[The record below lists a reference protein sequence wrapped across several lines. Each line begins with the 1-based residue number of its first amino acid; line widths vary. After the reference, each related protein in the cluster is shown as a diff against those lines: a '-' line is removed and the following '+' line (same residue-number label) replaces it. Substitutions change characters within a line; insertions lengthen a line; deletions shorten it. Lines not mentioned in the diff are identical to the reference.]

1 MPPFGSPG
9 FSSTGQRALTWY
21 LCIFYDVSWINP
33 DRSPF
38 KMVGMMAI
46 LLTIVSSLLSLAT
59 FPPLFWVFDG
69 QALSHMSAAALPLV
83 WGHFAVSDCL
93 LMER

>member
-1 MPPFGSPG
+1 
-9 FSSTGQRALTWY
+9 
-21 LCIFYDVSWINP
+21 
-33 DRSPF
+33 
-38 KMVGMMAI
+38 MVGLMAI

-69 QALSHMSAAALPLV
+69 QALAHMSAAALPLV

>member
-1 MPPFGSPG
+1 
-9 FSSTGQRALTWY
+9 
-21 LCIFYDVSWINP
+21 
-33 DRSPF
+33 
-38 KMVGMMAI
+38 MMAI
-46 LLTIVSSLLSLAT
+46 LLTIVSSLLSLLAT

-69 QALSHMSAAALPLV
+69 QALAHMSAAALPLV